1 MKIVLP
7 PSKFEHILRVAL
19 ISDSK
24 SLLEKCP
31 VVFKKNGLS
40 IKDRSYNSV
49 ITVGAFNTSY
59 FKEYEPVEVS
69 ETVVFTKSLL
79 DKIKLFKNEEQITV
93 QTTDDKISM
102 ESPKVSY
109 EEELLESSEEDD
121 FGIEM
126 EKTENASL
134 PKKVNEEGYDVG
146 FTLHS
151 KHLHNIPDS
160 ETVTFR
166 TTEANKESIEC
177 EIRDRGV
184 TKISFPI
191 EKFDVL
197 GNFEGNFNGTVLSK
211 IVSNLTDN
219 VWVVM
224 TETGL
229 VLNVVNPDYVL
240 MYGQASQSQKR
251 TVEVETE

>member
-1 MKIVLP
+1 
-7 PSKFEHILRVAL
+7 
-19 ISDSK
+19 
-24 SLLEKCP
+24 
-31 VVFKKNGLS
+31 
-40 IKDRSYNSV
+40 
-49 ITVGAFNTSY
+49 
-59 FKEYEPVEVS
+59 
-69 ETVVFTKSLL
+69 
-79 DKIKLFKNEEQITV
+79 
-93 QTTDDKISM
+93 
-102 ESPKVSY
+102 
-109 EEELLESSEEDD
+109 
-121 FGIEM
+121 M
-126 EKTENASL
+126 EKTENGIL
-134 PKKVNEEGYDVG
+134 PKKVKEEGYEVG

-151 KHLHNIPDS
+151 KHLQNIPDS

-219 VWVVM
+219 VWVAM
-224 TETGL
+224 TDTGL